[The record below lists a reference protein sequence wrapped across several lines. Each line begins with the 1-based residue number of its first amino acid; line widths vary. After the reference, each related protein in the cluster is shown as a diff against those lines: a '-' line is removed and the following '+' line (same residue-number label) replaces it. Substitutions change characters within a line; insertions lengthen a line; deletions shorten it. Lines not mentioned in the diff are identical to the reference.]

1 MKTSQPSGP
10 STRLLAQQN
19 PVLASPGPARITNL
33 KDGDDIGDDEVRCR
47 ARGAAIEV
55 SRGAGREPSGG

>member
-19 PVLASPGPARITNL
+19 PVLAGPARITNL
-33 KDGDDIGDDEVRCR
+33 NDGDGIGDDEVRCR